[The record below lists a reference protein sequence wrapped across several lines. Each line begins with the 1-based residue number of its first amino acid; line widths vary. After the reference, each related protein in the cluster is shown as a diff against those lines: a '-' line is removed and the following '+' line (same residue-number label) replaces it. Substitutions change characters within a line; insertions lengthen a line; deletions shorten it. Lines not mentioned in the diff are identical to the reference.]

1 MALSR
6 SPASKPVSTNPS
18 IKGVLEYVEGSARG
32 SLSRS
37 NPMTEDGRYSLH
49 RLDDAFMRAHPHDW
63 ATGARL
69 AREFTAGTVALLEYY
84 VRNWGRSPEQ
94 REPLSDASLLPKLS
108 VVEPFLSAEQREI
121 ITSAQAR
128 LHALQ
133 VARYGDDNGDDD
145 NEEREDDRPH
155 R

>member
-1 MALSR
+1 
-6 SPASKPVSTNPS
+6 
-18 IKGVLEYVEGSARG
+18 
-32 SLSRS
+32 
-37 NPMTEDGRYSLH
+37 
-49 RLDDAFMRAHPHDW
+49 MRAHAHDW
-63 ATGARL
+63 ATGQRL
-69 AREFTAGTVALLEYY
+69 AAEYTAGVLALLKHY

-108 VVEPFLSAEQREI
+108 EVEPFLSAEQREI

>member
-1 MALSR
+1 
-6 SPASKPVSTNPS
+6 
-18 IKGVLEYVEGSARG
+18 
-32 SLSRS
+32 
-37 NPMTEDGRYSLH
+37 MTEDGRCSRH
-49 RLDDAFMRAHPHDW
+49 RLDDAFMGAHPHDL
-63 ATGARL
+63 ATGQRL
-69 AREFTAGTVALLEYY
+69 AAEYTAGVLALLKHY

-108 VVEPFLSAEQREI
+108 EVEPFLSAEQRET

>member
-1 MALSR
+1 
-6 SPASKPVSTNPS
+6 
-18 IKGVLEYVEGSARG
+18 
-32 SLSRS
+32 
-37 NPMTEDGRYSLH
+37 MTEDGRCSRH
-49 RLDDAFMRAHPHDW
+49 RLDDAFMRAHAHDW
-63 ATGARL
+63 ATGQRL
-69 AREFTAGTVALLEYY
+69 AAEYTAGVLALLKHY

-108 VVEPFLSAEQREI
+108 EVEPFLSAEQREI

-133 VARYGDDNGDDD
+133 VARCGDDNGDDD

>member
-1 MALSR
+1 
-6 SPASKPVSTNPS
+6 
-18 IKGVLEYVEGSARG
+18 
-32 SLSRS
+32 
-37 NPMTEDGRYSLH
+37 MTEDGRCSRH

-63 ATGARL
+63 ATGQRL
-69 AREFTAGTVALLEYY
+69 AAEYTAGVLALLKHY

-108 VVEPFLSAEQREI
+108 EVEPFLSAEQREI

-133 VARYGDDNGDDD
+133 VSCYGDDNGDDD

>member
-1 MALSR
+1 MTGDHWR
-6 SPASKPVSTNPS
+6 H
-18 IKGVLEYVEGSARG
+18 
-32 SLSRS
+32 SLI
-37 NPMTEDGRYSLH
+37 
-49 RLDDAFMRAHPHDW
+49 DDAFAGTHPHDW

-108 VVEPFLSAEQREI
+108 EVEPFLSAEQREV